1 MLMPWAD
8 ASRRVY
14 RAVGEFV
21 RRQLPA
27 AGSTDEAR
35 VRDEVDQTREADT
48 ADAAEAAEAAVDQ
61 NPVEPGD

>member
-21 RRQLPA
+21 RDHLPA
-27 AGSTDEAR
+27 PSTDE
-35 VRDEVDQTREADT
+35 EAD
-48 ADAAEAAEAAVDQ
+48 ARAAVDKTRDDDTTESIDTMD
-61 NPVEPGD
+61 PI